1 VEWLKQE
8 LEALDGY
15 YNVTLQTYFEVVQLN
30 GTINAFSINGTA
42 VPAGS
47 SSLFEHSPTG
57 AVSGNLVLVSNAACN
72 FVRTKCENTTESRV
86 YADAKTDGLP

>member
-1 VEWLKQE
+1 MEWLKQE

-30 GTINAFSINGTA
+30 GTINTFSINGTA
-42 VPAGS
+42 IPAGS
-47 SSLFEHSPTG
+47 SALFEHSPTG
-57 AVSGNLVLVSNAACN
+57 AVSGKLVLVSNTACN
-72 FVRTKCENTTESRV
+72 FVRAKREIPPRCGV